1 MWTILYS
8 QSDSKAPRTHHDTSK
23 RCDILLLCVLI
34 PLYMFP
40 HTTVSSYRHNAIATH
55 TYTKIYI
62 PRPLQYIEAH
72 YTQGSF
78 FFNFLFLA
86 AITPAPRP
94 GSIGTASWRQAF
106 WPRYAGCASPKSV
119 QPCGAARWAAPCA
132 PPIHILYTRYCH
144 STYVHM
150 KWNICTHTHTCGAT
164 VELHYALHL
173 HV

>member
-1 MWTILYS
+1 MRPPHDAKAGLYQTSNQCEPFFIHNPIAKHPAPTTIHRSAVIFCYYMCPHL
-8 QSDSKAPRTHHDTSK
+8 T
-23 RCDILLLCVLI
+23 ICVSS
-34 PLYMFP
+34 YYY
-40 HTTVSSYRHNAIATH
+40 VSSSYRHNAIATH
-55 TYTKIYI
+55 TYTKMYI

-119 QPCGAARWAAPCA
+119 QPCGAAR
-132 PPIHILYTRYCH
+132 
-144 STYVHM
+144 
-150 KWNICTHTHTCGAT
+150 
-164 VELHYALHL
+164 
-173 HV
+173 